1 MEVDVMVEGGLK
13 ILKTIEYTLGYMTA
27 MSVEQEYRYGLVK
40 IEFLHRECRGMLVVD
55 MKRFLRKVP
64 ASPTPQASDSRGVVS
79 PLQNWLITAK
89 HEQTRLRTTD
99 WRADLELS
107 IADP

>member
-1 MEVDVMVEGGLK
+1 MGSIINRDGGGRDGRGRVGH
-13 ILKTIEYTLGYMTA
+13 IE
-27 MSVEQEYRYGLVK
+27 E
-40 IEFLHRECRGMLVVD
+40 GMLVVG
-55 MKRFLRKVP
+55 MKWFLTIEPVRQIC
-64 ASPTPQASDSRGVVS
+64 QASYSRGVVS